1 MNMKKDILLTFFVCM
16 LTMPAAAQGE
26 LNSRSMTIEGTYNPQ
41 ITEASKIT
49 PVPEKNSVRTNTS
62 SVNYITEGKEYGKFS
77 RKSMNTFSDADSIS
91 EIRKYYGTIKLG
103 YGLRNNIDGMVD
115 FNWNPSKKDKVS
127 VIGSLYGWNTEM
139 TETWRSKLY
148 STNWKADYSHSFQ
161 KIILN
166 VNGAFAY
173 ERFNYMPGYLMD
185 PDSIKYNDLYR
196 GVTNG
201 SLAAEIFSVAGS
213 DLDYN
218 VKIGCYG
225 LNRNNISING
235 SERTNKENILRIE
248 GAVSVP
254 YSGGRL
260 GVGFRQKSAFYDWES
275 WNGLSKFKNFTTI
288 SLSPY
293 WRWSDDDMEV
303 NIGLNFDVRNGV
315 GSKLMTSPYLWY
327 KYKLKSDLTLY
338 GQLKG
343 GVLDNEVRHLNSLS
357 PYWSENSQIRD
368 GYTFADMSLGVKYVA
383 SASVQMY
390 MQGGLKYSKDELFQ
404 VVSDRYIVSSNILQ
418 DKAGLLYLKLGS
430 DMSFLGK
437 YDMNFDLMLADWNT
451 KKINTAFVLKP
462 WFDMNLNARTNIYG
476 PLDASVKYN
485 VSIFEKSNGFRL
497 PMVNNLAIG
506 FDYDLKDNISLFA
519 DFRNV
524 LGQKYYYYS
533 GYRALKFSFM
543 LGASMRF

>member
-1 MNMKKDILLTFFVCM
+1 
-16 LTMPAAAQGE
+16 
-26 LNSRSMTIEGTYNPQ
+26 
-41 ITEASKIT
+41 
-49 PVPEKNSVRTNTS
+49 
-62 SVNYITEGKEYGKFS
+62 
-77 RKSMNTFSDADSIS
+77 
-91 EIRKYYGTIKLG
+91 
-103 YGLRNNIDGMVD
+103 
-115 FNWNPSKKDKVS
+115 
-127 VIGSLYGWNTEM
+127 
-139 TETWRSKLY
+139 
-148 STNWKADYSHSFQ
+148 
-161 KIILN
+161 
-166 VNGAFAY
+166 
-173 ERFNYMPGYLMD
+173 
-185 PDSIKYNDLYR
+185 
-196 GVTNG
+196 
-201 SLAAEIFSVAGS
+201 
-213 DLDYN
+213 
-218 VKIGCYG
+218 
-225 LNRNNISING
+225 
-235 SERTNKENILRIE
+235 
-248 GAVSVP
+248 
-254 YSGGRL
+254 
-260 GVGFRQKSAFYDWES
+260 
-275 WNGLSKFKNFTTI
+275 
-288 SLSPY
+288 
-293 WRWSDDDMEV
+293 MEV